1 MKRTVRVRD
10 NIQRSVQSR
19 ATVRLRD
26 TCFYVGA
33 GHFTTFG
40 AQVLCEKSSER
51 RSEWNGVEWSRVNG
65 FVPLSQRSEACTFL
79 LLFKPRFGSLAR
91 FLSTTSF
98 VKLASD
104 TTAGLRGRHCRCCML
119 DSRPRIINNFHE
131 NRI

>member
-51 RSEWNGVEWSRVNG
+51 RTEWSGVESTDPFLSHREAKRARFFFSLSRDSD
-65 FVPLSQRSEACTFL
+65 LSPDFYRRRASL
-79 LLFKPRFGSLAR
+79 NSHLIRPRVYAGAIVVAVCWILAR
-91 FLSTTSF
+91 
-98 VKLASD
+98 
-104 TTAGLRGRHCRCCML
+104 G
-119 DSRPRIINNFHE
+119 
-131 NRI
+131 

>member
-51 RSEWNGVEWSRVNG
+51 RSESSRVES
-65 FVPLSQRSEACTFL
+65 SQRIRS
-79 LLFKPRFGSLAR
+79 SLTEKR
-91 FLSTTSF
+91 SVHVSSSL
-98 VKLASD
+98 
-104 TTAGLRGRHCRCCML
+104 
-119 DSRPRIINNFHE
+119 
-131 NRI
+131 